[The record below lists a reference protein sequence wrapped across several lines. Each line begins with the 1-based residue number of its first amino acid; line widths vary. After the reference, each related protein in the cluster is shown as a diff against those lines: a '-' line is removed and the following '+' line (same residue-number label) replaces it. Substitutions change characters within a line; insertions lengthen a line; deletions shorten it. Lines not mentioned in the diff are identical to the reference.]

1 MFIILH
7 YENTSNGFVLDK
19 DISSLFRN
27 TLNFRWA
34 NVENLSEGKRSKSM
48 IWQREWDAN
57 ANSNYASQIIP
68 TPSFQLNELTLLR
81 VSKKENYVDDND
93 NIIFDKYI
101 NAFTSKALL
110 YMINNEGNAVISG
123 NDMLSE
129 DAMKWDRSKIEKNAL
144 SKLKITLN
152 ISNVNDIEQQYNYNM
167 EDFINECN
175 NVNYNDEHKINSL
188 SLQLCPQVK
197 NLLSITYNNYYYNR
211 IEDIVYTFIEPKS
224 QGKVYKINF
233 NDNLNSM
240 FIIPLTSKVKN
251 MLLETN
257 DNFHMKL
264 NDFLMNAKQ
273 TQDNNN
279 NNEEEE
285 HTTAMYIPC
294 FKIEGHFN
302 AENVPGL
309 YDVKLKNKDEED
321 VYVQGVDDYFKVE
334 FNYDSNYNQNF
345 SLVPK
350 MNVNDVNEV
359 VIEDNFI
366 VAISNQK
373 IVTEIGVPIIQV
385 FVVDKSMWKCKDGD
399 GYYNGSNSN
408 IN

>member
-1 MFIILH
+1 
-7 YENTSNGFVLDK
+7 
-19 DISSLFRN
+19 
-27 TLNFRWA
+27 
-34 NVENLSEGKRSKSM
+34 
-48 IWQREWDAN
+48 
-57 ANSNYASQIIP
+57 
-68 TPSFQLNELTLLR
+68 
-81 VSKKENYVDDND
+81 
-93 NIIFDKYI
+93 
-101 NAFTSKALL
+101 
-110 YMINNEGNAVISG
+110 
-123 NDMLSE
+123 
-129 DAMKWDRSKIEKNAL
+129 
-144 SKLKITLN
+144 
-152 ISNVNDIEQQYNYNM
+152 M

-224 QGKVYKINF
+224 QSKVYKINF

-273 TQDNNN
+273 TQDN
-279 NNEEEE
+279 EEER
-285 HTTAMYIPC
+285 TTAMYIPC

-345 SLVPK
+345 SLVPNT
-350 MNVNDVNEV
+350 NVNDINEV
-359 VIEDNFI
+359 VINDSFI
-366 VAISNQK
+366 IAISNQK
-373 IVTEIGVPIIQV
+373 IVTDIGVPIIQV
-385 FVVDKSMWKCKDGD
+385 FVVDKSMWKCTDGD